1 MLRILMSA
9 FMVLIFSLS
18 YSASI
23 TINTSSGRAPISPYI
38 YGTNQELS
46 GGENFTL
53 KRFGGNRTTGYN
65 WENNYSNAGED
76 WYNTSDTWLCG
87 SSYGYPAG
95 VCNSPG
101 GLIRQFHQDNIDAG
115 IQSIITLP
123 LAGYVAADQASTVT
137 LAQTAP
143 SSRWKEVVFKKGSA
157 FVYPPDLTDGFV
169 YVDEEVN
176 HLVTQFGGASGVNGV
191 KFYNLDN
198 EPALWSHT
206 HPRIHP
212 TPCSAAEYVQKSI
225 DAAKAVKDVD
235 PDAQTAGGVLFGWSA
250 YFNLMDAPDWGTEGA
265 GYSWYF
271 EYYLDKMRQAGQAD
285 GRRLLDMI
293 DLHYYS
299 EARGAGCRVVMGG
312 TGCADPAVN
321 AVQRMSA
328 TRTLWE
334 NNYHEDS
341 WIGIWNKSRVPLIPK
356 LIQAINTYY
365 PGTKIAI
372 TEHSFGGGTHYS
384 GGIAVADT
392 LGIFGKYGVY
402 LATYW
407 DADSGPYTSSGFRLF
422 RNYDGSNGAFG
433 DTKVQADS
441 GTSTMSVYAA
451 INGSDESTLHIIIT
465 NKFAT
470 AQSADVSITSGRT
483 YTGAS
488 VWGFDSTGSAI
499 TVRSTPVISGNS
511 FSYSMPAYSAYHFI
525 LDSNATPTYTPVFS
539 PTATPTITQTHTNTP
554 DFTATNTPV
563 ATPTWPPEWIENC
576 EDGDDVI
583 MIQQGRNGWWFDSTD
598 GTATQLRGMEPGGP
612 AGSSVALHYSGSG
625 FTDWGS
631 GAGFN
636 FRAPSGGALPYD
648 ASEYDGIKFW
658 ARVEPGSDTA
668 LRIILQN
675 AQTHPDGGICG
686 TGCWDAFGIDFTLT
700 TAWAEYTIPFSAVSQ
715 QGWGFDPGAFNPSV
729 LYNLE
734 TRHNKNLVYDVWLDD
749 FIFYKNAPP
758 THTPTR
764 TATLTATPTP
774 TFTPSGTETATATP
788 SATDTPAYSPTHTG
802 TITETITGTPP
813 TASPTFSF
821 TENPTLTNT
830 PQATHTATVSETAAI
845 TPTRTPTAAATPSA
859 SVTNTP
865 AQPPTPQAGVFS
877 VTGSEILPN
886 PYNPGNGY
894 GLGVNYYLS
903 RGADSA
909 EIVIYT
915 NSFRKVL
922 AHSLNP
928 TQGAGDKNSQIPSD
942 KLKILA
948 NGMYFYTVKAVS
960 GNETAYGR
968 PGVLLI
974 LR

>member
-1 MLRILMSA
+1 MPRIFLTLI
-9 FMVLIFSLS
+9 MVFTASLS
-18 YSASI
+18 YPAAI

-38 YGTNQELS
+38 YGTNQELT
-46 GGENFTL
+46 GGENFTI

-87 SSYGYPAG
+87 SSYGYPAE
-95 VCNSPG
+95 VCGSPG
-101 GLIRQFHQDNIDAG
+101 GLIRQFHQDNINSG

-143 SSRWKEVVFKKGSA
+143 SSRWKQVVFKKGSA

-176 HLVTQFGGASGVNGV
+176 HLVTQFGGAAGSSGV

-198 EPALWSHT
+198 EPALWRGT

-212 TPCSAAEYVQKSI
+212 TPCYAAEYVQKSI
-225 DAAKAVKDVD
+225 DAAKAIKDVD
-235 PDAQTAGGVLFGWSA
+235 PDAQTAGGVLFGWSG
-250 YFNLMDAPDWGTEGA
+250 YFNLLDAPDWGTEGA

-271 EYYLDKMRQAGQAD
+271 EYYLDKMRQAGLAD

-312 TGCADPAVN
+312 TGCTDPAVN

-334 NNYHEDS
+334 TNYHEDS
-341 WIGIWNKSRVPLIPK
+341 WVGIWNKSRVPLIPK
-356 LIQAINTYY
+356 LIQAVNTYY
-365 PGTKIAI
+365 PGTKIAF
-372 TEHSFGGGTHYS
+372 TEHSFGGGTHFS

-407 DADSGPYTSSGFRLF
+407 DADSGPYTSSGFKLF
-422 RNYDGSNGAFG
+422 RNYDGVNGAFG

-451 INGSDESTLHIIIT
+451 INGSDESVLHIIIT
-465 NKFAT
+465 NKFGT
-470 AQSADVSITSGRT
+470 VQSANVSITSAQT
-483 YTGAS
+483 YTGAA
-488 VWGFDSTGSAI
+488 VWGFDSAGSAI
-499 TVRSTPVISGNS
+499 TARNTPVISGNS
-511 FSYSMPAYSAYHFI
+511 FSYTMPAYSAYHFI
-525 LDSNATPTYTPVFS
+525 LNSNASPTHTPVFS
-539 PTATPTITQTHTNTP
+539 PTITPTITLTRTSTP
-554 DFTATNTPV
+554 DWTSTNTPV
-563 ATPTWPPEWIENC
+563 ASPTWPPEWIENC

-583 MIQQGRNGWWFDSTD
+583 LVHQGRDGWWFDSTD
-598 GTATQLRGMEPGGP
+598 GTGIQDRSVESGGP
-612 AGSSVALHYSGSG
+612 AGSAMALRYSGTG
-625 FTDWGS
+625 FYDWGS

-636 FRAPSGGALPYD
+636 FVIPSGSAVPYD
-648 ASEYDGIKFW
+648 ASMYDGIKFW
-658 ARVEPGSDTA
+658 AKAGPGSSTA
-668 LRIILQN
+668 LRVILQN

-686 TGCWDAFGIDFTLT
+686 SNCWDAFGMDFTLT
-700 TAWAEYTIPFSAVSQ
+700 TSWAEYTIPFSAVSQ
-715 QGWGFDPGAFNPSV
+715 QGWGFDPGAFDPAV

-734 TRHNKNLVYDVWLDD
+734 TRHNANLDYEVWLDN
-749 FIFYKNAPP
+749 FVFYKNASP
-758 THTPTR
+758 THTVTR
-764 TATLTATPTP
+764 TAIPAMTN
-774 TFTPSGTETATATP
+774 TPSGTQTATVTP
-788 SATDTPAYSPTHTG
+788 AGTDTPAYPPTDTA

-813 TASPTFSF
+813 TSSPTSSF

-830 PQATHTATVSETAAI
+830 PQATHTATASRTPAI
-845 TPTRTPTAAATPSA
+845 TPTRTLTSAVTPVASA
-859 SVTNTP
+859 TNTP
-865 AQPPTPQAGVFS
+865 VQAPATQAGVFS
-877 VTGSEILPN
+877 ITGSEILPN
-886 PYNPGNGY
+886 PYNPGNGA
-894 GLGVNYYLS
+894 GLGVNYHLN
-903 RGADSA
+903 RGADKA

-922 AHSLNP
+922 AHDLNP
-928 TQGAGDKNSQIPSD
+928 TAGAGDKSSQIPPD
-942 KLKILA
+942 KLKMLA
-948 NGMYFYTVKAVS
+948 NGMYFYALKAAS